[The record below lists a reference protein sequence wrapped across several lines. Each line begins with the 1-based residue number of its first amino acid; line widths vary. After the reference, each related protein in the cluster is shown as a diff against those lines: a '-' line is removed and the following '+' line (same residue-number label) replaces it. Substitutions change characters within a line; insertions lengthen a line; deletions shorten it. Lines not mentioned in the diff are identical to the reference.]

1 MNAPYVH
8 SAHAGVAQHRLSR
21 VLDLPRSSLRGM
33 TEVLLL
39 HHAHGRTDGVQAFAE
54 TLRAAD
60 HAVHVPDLYEGRIFE
75 SLDDGL
81 AYARQ
86 VGFGTLVERGRAA
99 AEALPADLVYLGMS
113 LGVVAA
119 QMLAQTRQQARGA
132 VLLHS
137 CMPVSEFSPTWPDD
151 VPVQVHGMDADELF
165 VEGGDLDAARELVAA
180 APDAEL
186 FLYPG
191 DQHLFTDSSLPAY
204 DEAAAGLVTER
215 VLGLL
220 ARV

>member
-1 MNAPYVH
+1 
-8 SAHAGVAQHRLSR
+8 
-21 VLDLPRSSLRGM
+21 M

-54 TLRAAD
+54 TLRAAG
-60 HAVHVPDLYEGRIFE
+60 HTVHVPDLYEGRVFAE
-75 SLDDGL
+75 LDDGL
-81 AYARQ
+81 AYARE
-86 VGFGTLVERGRAA
+86 VGFGALAERGAA
-99 AEALPADLVYLGMS
+99 AAQALPADLVYVGMS

-119 QMLAQTRQQARGA
+119 QLLAQTRPRARGA

-137 CMPVSEFSPTWPDD
+137 CMPVEEFSPSWPAG
-151 VPVQVHGMDADELF
+151 VPVQVHGMDGDDFF
-165 VEGGDLDAARELVAA
+165 VAGGDLDAARELVAA
-180 APDAEL
+180 APDDAEL

-191 DQHLFTDSSLPAY
+191 EEHLFTDPSLPAH
-204 DEAAAGLVTER
+204 DPAAAELVTDR